1 MIKFITLF
9 FLLGTATLTFA
20 NPLAGSYT
28 IGGTAPDFTTINA
41 AITALDSNG
50 ISAPVVFNIR
60 NGSYPELLIFS
71 PVAGA
76 SATNTIIF
84 QGESGDSS
92 LVEINGTT
100 TSNQQNTIRLS
111 QISYLTLK
119 DLTIR
124 QYPNVNNNA
133 VVFVNRGKYCTFSN
147 CVIWGHSSSTSSAT
161 EYVIQSC
168 NDSGMVVSKCYL
180 FGSVSGCYF
189 GNPFF
194 SHRNL
199 LVEDCYV
206 GARITVNG
214 GAFVKIRNNTIL
226 GRVLLEQTSRSD
238 FHNNFLNSYLQ
249 MIASSGWPLQKTKI
263 YNNVILGGSAQ
274 GSIAYG
280 FRVASSGNYDF
291 YNNTIYMN
299 TPTMSGYCIY
309 TETSSSGITIKNN
322 IFYRQDTLPTNYI
335 FRYPNAEAYVGNI
348 ISDNNLFYRNGT
360 SFSDNYSSLSAFTA
374 GTGLDSNSVYA
385 DPSIVVSGIYQLSS
399 YIANA
404 AIVNTIGVPISYINT
419 DIYGNTRHP
428 HHPTI
433 GAFESASNVYCF
445 SSSNDLVTSCNPYL
459 WLNGNVYSSSTNTPT
474 YTMIGGASGGC
485 DSIITLNLTINSVDT
500 SILVGN
506 ASFASNA
513 TNASYQ
519 WLLCNGTTYSPI
531 PNDTSQYFT
540 PPNFNDYYA
549 VAVTQNGCVD
559 TSACYTML
567 VTESPTL
574 ALHKKEG
581 SVTCYPNPAKDIL
594 NISMSGSLPIGER
607 WRGAY
612 IAIQNTLG
620 QNVFT
625 KNNCNALETIDVS
638 AFAKGVYFVNSNNHQ
653 TKFIKY

>member
-9 FLLGTATLTFA
+9 FLLGIATLTFA
-20 NPLAGSYT
+20 NPLAGTYT

-60 NGSYPELLIFS
+60 NGNYPELLIFS

-76 SATNTIIF
+76 SVNNTITF

-100 TSNQQNTIRLS
+100 TSNQQNTIRLN
-111 QISYLTLK
+111 QINYLILK
-119 DLTIR
+119 DLTVR

-133 VVFVNRGKYCTFSN
+133 VVFINRGKYCTFSS
-147 CVIWGHSSSTSSAT
+147 CVLWGHSSSTSSAT

-199 LVEDCYV
+199 LIEDSYV
-206 GARITVNG
+206 GARVTVNG
-214 GAFVKIRNNTIL
+214 GAFVQIKNNTIL

-249 MIASSGWPLQKTKI
+249 MISSSGWPLQKTKI

-274 GSIAYG
+274 GAVAYG
-280 FRVASSGNYDF
+280 FRASSSGDYDF
-291 YNNTIYMN
+291 YNNTIYMD

-322 IFYRQDTLPTNYI
+322 IFYRKDSLATNYI
-335 FRYPNAEAYVGNI
+335 FRYPNAEAYIGNI
-348 ISDNNLFYRNGT
+348 ISDHNLFYRNGT
-360 SFSDNYSSLSAFTA
+360 SFSNNYTSLAAFTA

-404 AIVNTIGVPISYINT
+404 AIINTIGVPISYINT

-445 SSSNDLVTSCNPYL
+445 SSSNDTVTSCNPYL

-506 ASFASNA
+506 ASFTSNA
-513 TNASYQ
+513 TNATYQ
-519 WLLCNGTTYSPI
+519 WLLCSGTAYAPI
-531 PNDTSQYFT
+531 PNETSQYFT

-567 VTESPTL
+567 VTESPIL

-594 NISMSGSLPIGER
+594 NISVSGSLPIGER

-638 AFAKGVYFVNSNNHQ
+638 AFAKGVYFVKVNEQ
-653 TKFIKY
+653 TIKFLKQ